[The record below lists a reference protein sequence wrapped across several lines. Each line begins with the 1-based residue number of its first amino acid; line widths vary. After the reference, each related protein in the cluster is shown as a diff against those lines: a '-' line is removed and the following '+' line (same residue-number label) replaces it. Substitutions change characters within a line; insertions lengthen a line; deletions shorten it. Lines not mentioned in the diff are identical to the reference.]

1 MILKIMKGYK
11 NKIMKHEHLNETTK
25 KKNNISTVTL
35 LKYDT
40 SRISQR

>member
-11 NKIMKHEHLNETTK
+11 NKFMKHEFVNENAN
-25 KKNNISTVTL
+25 KNHISNISL